1 MAQKSS
7 GSQQG
12 ARDKLS
18 KTVGDSTTVNEHLK
32 EFEEDET
39 ARIQLNPSVTEGR
52 VHVRYHGR
60 NVKVTGKRRGLR
72 SRAKRRWKDKTLYI
86 KPVHPK
92 RSRNRGFPV

>member
-18 KTVGDSTTVNEHLK
+18 KTVGESTTVNDHLK
-32 EFEEDET
+32 EFDEGET

-52 VHVRYHGR
+52 VHVRYHGK
-60 NVKVTGKRRGLR
+60 NVKVTGKRGDAYELEV
-72 SRAKRRWKDKTLYI
+72 KDGGKTKTLCI
-86 KPVHPK
+86 KPVHLEK
-92 RSRNRGFPV
+92 VEE

>member
-39 ARIQLNPSVTEGR
+39 ARIQLNLSVTEGR

-60 NVKVTGKRRGLR
+60 NVKVTGKRGEAYEVEL
-72 SRAKRRWKDKTLYI
+72 KDGGKTKTLYI
-86 KPVHPK
+86 KPVHLK
-92 RSRNRGFPV
+92 KVEE

>member
-18 KTVGDSTTVNEHLK
+18 KTVGESTTVNDHLK
-32 EFEEDET
+32 EFDEGET

-52 VHVRYHGR
+52 VHVRYHGK
-60 NVKVTGKRRGLR
+60 NVKVTGKRGNAYELEVTDGG
-72 SRAKRRWKDKTLYI
+72 KTKTLYI
-86 KPVHPK
+86 KPVHLEK
-92 RSRNRGFPV
+92 VEE

>member
-32 EFEEDET
+32 EFEEGET
-39 ARIQLNPSVTEGR
+39 ARIQLNPSINEGR
-52 VHVRYHGR
+52 VHVRYHGK
-60 NVKVTGKRRGLR
+60 NVKVTGKRGD
-72 SRAKRRWKDKTLYI
+72 AFEVQVKDGGKTKTLYI
-86 KPVHPK
+86 KPVHLK
-92 RSRNRGFPV
+92 KVDE

>member
-12 ARDKLS
+12 ARDKLT
-18 KTVGDSTTVNEHLK
+18 KKVGDSTTVNEHLK
-32 EFEEDET
+32 EFEEGET

-60 NVKVTGKRRGLR
+60 NVKVTDKRGSAYEVELKDGGKT
-72 SRAKRRWKDKTLYI
+72 KTLYV
-86 KPVHPK
+86 KPVHLEK
-92 RSRNRGFPV
+92 VEE

>member
-32 EFEEDET
+32 DFDEGET

-52 VHVRYHGR
+52 VHVRYHGT
-60 NVKVTGKRRGLR
+60 NVKVTGKRG
-72 SRAKRRWKDKTLYI
+72 AAYEVQVKDGGKTKTLYI
-86 KPVHPK
+86 KPVHLEK
-92 RSRNRGFPV
+92 VEE

>member
-18 KTVGDSTTVNEHLK
+18 KTVGESTTVNDHLK
-32 EFEEDET
+32 EFEEGET

-52 VHVRYHGR
+52 VHVRYHGK
-60 NVKVTGKRRGLR
+60 NVKVTGKRGDAYELQV
-72 SRAKRRWKDKTLYI
+72 KDGGKTKTLYI
-86 KPVHPK
+86 KPVHLEK
-92 RSRNRGFPV
+92 VEE

>member
-60 NVKVTGKRRGLR
+60 NVKVTGKRGEAYEVEL
-72 SRAKRRWKDKTLYI
+72 KDGGKKDKNSIHQTCTPQ
-86 KPVHPK
+86 KVEE
-92 RSRNRGFPV
+92 